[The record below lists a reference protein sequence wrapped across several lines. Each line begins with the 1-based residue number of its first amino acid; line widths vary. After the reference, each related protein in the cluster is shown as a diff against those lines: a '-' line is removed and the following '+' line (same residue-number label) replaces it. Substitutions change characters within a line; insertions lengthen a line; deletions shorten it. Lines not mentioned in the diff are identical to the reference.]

1 MIRKALPM
9 QCVRGALCSE
19 EGESY
24 EAERKGEKAQ
34 NRYSCFGCNNG
45 QADTERCYGENLC

>member
-45 QADTERCYGENLC
+45 QADTERCYGENL